1 MAPRQSIDP
10 DELDRLLTVLA
21 DQYCRS
27 VIFHFRNSSESVATV
42 AGLAREVR
50 REVEADLGAIAVQ
63 LHHSALPRLDD
74 VGIVEYDARSNTVRY
89 LDGVAPRVLLEE
101 VETLSRRPGP

>member
-1 MAPRQSIDP
+1 MASRQSLDA

-27 VIFHFRNSSESVATV
+27 VIFHFRDASENAATV
-42 AGLAREVR
+42 ADLAHEV
-50 REVEADLGAIAVQ
+50 EVEADLGATAVQ

-74 VGIVEYDARSNTVRY
+74 VGIVEYDARSSTVRY
-89 LDGVAPRVLLEE
+89 LDGVASKTLLEE
-101 VETLSRRPGP
+101 VETLSRRSGS